1 MLDVKFKYTLVGIFH
16 FMYQNV
22 MVTCN
27 KHFITTREH
36 AELIKIL
43 SIYAETQ
50 RGFIVG
56 GC

>member
-1 MLDVKFKYTLVGIFH
+1 MLAVKFKYTLVGIFQ
-16 FMYQNV
+16 FMYQKV

-27 KHFITTREH
+27 KHFITTGEH
-36 AELIKIL
+36 AELIKML

>member
-1 MLDVKFKYTLVGIFH
+1 MLAVKFKYTLVGIFQ
-16 FMYQNV
+16 FMHQKV

-27 KHFITTREH
+27 KHFITTGEH
-36 AELIKIL
+36 AELIKML